1 MEKVHIAQE
10 VIYIIAF
17 FNALWACCFWEESII
32 LKKSA
37 ISRLK
42 WVMISLDCLIT
53 AGAVVVYVIDPYF
66 LFADWV
72 IIISLI
78 LAVVTQWLTISFLK
92 ERLYNVPEDR
102 RLGARLANRLVKW
115 LVKLDK
121 ELAGGVYREDAPERP
136 EK

>member
-17 FNALWACCFWEESII
+17 FNALWACCFWDKKVV
-32 LKKSA
+32 LKKST
-37 ISRLK
+37 ILRLK
-42 WVMISLDCLIT
+42 RVMISLDCLIT
-53 AGAVVVYVIDPYF
+53 AAAVVVYVIDPYF